1 LFFPEPAYPNAPL
14 HHTVGKAA
22 MDGYVAN
29 RMRGRFMK
37 SIKKVLPN
45 RSFVDT
51 EIGRQRFK
59 AEDLIALILRHLK
72 QKADDFLGE
81 NITNAVIGRPVLFS
95 ENSEKDALAQS
106 RLAKAARQAGFEQF
120 YFQFEP
126 IGAAYTYERSMQKPE
141 LVLVGDF
148 GGGTSDFSIMRL
160 RPDAINNPD
169 RSGDMLAKGG
179 IYIGGD
185 SFDADIMWH
194 RGTPYFG
201 RGVKEQ
207 FEPGKWLDLPSTYFT
222 NICSWEKMNFLDNV
236 KMRNKVNKSYF
247 FSGRDYRVKNLQ
259 TLIDANLGY
268 VLFQHI
274 ERCKIDLTTQE
285 NAAFTFDMEE
295 IKIDENISLTDFADN
310 IIDKNVSKIGEYLQ
324 EFLTKQ
330 QIAIGDID
338 TVFLTGGSSYV
349 RPLKSIFEQLFGSQ
363 KIRSG
368 DNFNS
373 VAVGLA
379 YSYPILARAATEQ
392 TA

>member
-1 LFFPEPAYPNAPL
+1 
-14 HHTVGKAA
+14 
-22 MDGYVAN
+22 
-29 RMRGRFMK
+29 
-37 SIKKVLPN
+37 
-45 RSFVDT
+45 
-51 EIGRQRFK
+51 
-59 AEDLIALILRHLK
+59 
-72 QKADDFLGE
+72 
-81 NITNAVIGRPVLFS
+81 
-95 ENSEKDALAQS
+95 
-106 RLAKAARQAGFEQF
+106 
-120 YFQFEP
+120 
-126 IGAAYTYERSMQKPE
+126 
-141 LVLVGDF
+141 
-148 GGGTSDFSIMRL
+148 
-160 RPDAINNPD
+160 
-169 RSGDMLAKGG
+169 
-179 IYIGGD
+179 
-185 SFDADIMWH
+185 
-194 RGTPYFG
+194 
-201 RGVKEQ
+201 
-207 FEPGKWLDLPSTYFT
+207 
-222 NICSWEKMNFLDNV
+222 
-236 KMRNKVNKSYF
+236 MRNKVNKSYF